1 MTTQSHF
8 QKNSAYD
15 KVLPPDIET
24 PMFIGVVD
32 IEGKIYDG
40 EIFRTV
46 TKWGKEELILCL
58 KTDSTDAP
66 F

>member
-1 MTTQSHF
+1 MITQSRF
-8 QKNSAYD
+8 QKNSEYD

-32 IEGKIYDG
+32 IEGKVYDG
-40 EIFRTV
+40 EIFREIEY
-46 TKWGKEELILCL
+46 GKEVLVLCL
-58 KTDSTDAP
+58 KTEENNQL

>member
-8 QKNSAYD
+8 QKNSEYD

-32 IEGKIYDG
+32 IEGKVYDG
-40 EIFRTV
+40 EFFRQTEY
-46 TKWGKEELILCL
+46 GKEVMVLCL
-58 KTDSTDAP
+58 KQDENKAP